1 MEEKIKVKVLKPFIN
16 KYSKETMEE
25 GQILEI
31 TQNRLNEIEKVSLEF
46 VQVICKDEST
56 EDTEKNKDEE
66 KQE

>member
-16 KYSKETMEE
+16 KYSKEAMEE

-56 EDTEKNKDEE
+56 EENKDEE
-66 KQE
+66 EQE

>member
-16 KYSKETMEE
+16 KYSKEAMEE

-46 VQVICKDEST
+46 VQVISKDEST
-56 EDTEKNKDEE
+56 EDTRENKDEE
-66 KQE
+66 EQE